1 MVGRGG
7 GRGGGGGRGVASS
20 SMQGPFFSM
29 LLPASVIG
37 GSVVVGRE
45 LPNKKQGAM
54 FTVSSV

>member
-1 MVGRGG
+1 MV
-7 GRGGGGGRGVASS
+7 GRGGGGGRGVASI
-20 SMQGPFFSM
+20 SMQALFFSM

-54 FTVSSV
+54 FAVSSV